1 MVDRD
6 RAGVAISVVIPSFQ
20 RRDALQRLLRGLQRQ
35 TLEAARFEVVV
46 GVDGSGDGTREM
58 LETFQ
63 APYRLRWV
71 WQANAGRAAACNAAV
86 RRAEGD
92 LVVVLDDDMEPA
104 AGLLDAHRREHAP
117 GSRRCVMGAV
127 PIAVEDSAP
136 PHVRYVATKFNQH
149 LARLARPDHRFV
161 IRDFYS
167 GNASL
172 RREELLAVGLFD
184 ERFRAYGNE
193 DLELAHRLVANGVQ
207 LAFSAEALARQH
219 FDKSLRELA
228 KDETAKGRT
237 AVLFAEQHPDALPGL
252 KISAVRAQPVHR
264 RAARRALLW
273 ATGRF
278 RRTPNLVLRA
288 AVIGERLAPDR
299 LQLLYGF
306 TLDYFYA
313 LGVEGALSER
323 HELSSTASV
332 GTG

>member
-6 RAGVAISVVIPSFQ
+6 RAGLSISVVIPSFQ
-20 RRDALQRLLRGLQRQ
+20 RREALQRLLLGLQRQ
-35 TLEAARFEVVV
+35 TLGATRFEVVV

-58 LETFQ
+58 LEAFH

-71 WQANAGRAAACNAAV
+71 WQANAGRAAACNAATQ
-86 RRAEGD
+86 RTEGD
-92 LVVVLDDDMEPA
+92 LVVVLDDDMEPD
-104 AGLLDAHRREHAP
+104 AGLLEAHRREHPP

-127 PIAVEDSAP
+127 PIAVEDGAP
-136 PHVRYVATKFNQH
+136 SHIRYMAMKFDEH
-149 LARLARPDHRFV
+149 LARLARPDHSFV

-193 DLELAHRLVANGVQ
+193 DLELAHRLVANGVR
-207 LAFSAEALARQH
+207 LGFSTQALARQH
-219 FDKSLRELA
+219 YDKSLHELA
-228 KDETAKGRT
+228 KDEIAKGRT

-252 KISAVRAQPVHR
+252 KISAVRAQPVQR

-273 ATGRF
+273 ATRKF
-278 RRTPNLVLRA
+278 RRMPNLVLRT

-299 LQLLYGF
+299 LQFLYGF
-306 TLDYFYA
+306 TLDYFYS
-313 LGVEGALSER
+313 LGVERAMRER
-323 HELSSTASV
+323 HKALAHRP
-332 GTG
+332 G